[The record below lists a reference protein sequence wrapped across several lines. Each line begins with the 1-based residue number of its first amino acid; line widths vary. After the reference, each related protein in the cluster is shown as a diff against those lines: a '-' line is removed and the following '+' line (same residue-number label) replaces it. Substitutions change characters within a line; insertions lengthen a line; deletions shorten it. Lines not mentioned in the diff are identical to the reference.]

1 MTIIEK
7 SQSVTY
13 TRFFDPLTSFFS
25 KLTQRRA
32 CPELSDQHWLH
43 IGISRVLH
51 EVKSGRDFLQ
61 TLRTSMTLPGVSHF
75 FSTLR
80 STRRLALC
88 SEANGQLV
96 QTMKETLPDPFKA
109 FPSLA
114 GFDIHAAD
122 GQSHAAAVHDAQQ
135 RSESSSTGMAKFATS
150 HVYALNMRTHGLTH
164 VSIADQITRRREHEI
179 RALKRLT
186 LAAFRQKAPEGRKVL
201 YVYDMACVDYTFW
214 YKLKQGGVYF
224 LTRAKSNTSML
235 KGGTLKWDPSDPV
248 NAGVLF
254 NEQAGVGGVM
264 VRHVQYRCPLSGEVF
279 DYLTNEMTIPP
290 GLIARLC
297 KMRWDLEKV
306 YDELKNKLDEKK
318 AWAGTPAGKT
328 MQAVFIC
335 LAHNLMVLQEY
346 ELEKDEG
353 VTNTSEIKRKAKR
366 LALETA
372 RLAEKGETMPV
383 LLRGFQRL
391 TQRSVKHIRWLRACL
406 FHEAPWHEAVAVLR
420 LSYATF

>member
-1 MTIIEK
+1 MTIIER
-7 SQSVTY
+7 SPSAIY
-13 TRFFDPLTSFFS
+13 TRFFAPLTGLFS
-25 KLTQRRA
+25 RLTRRRA
-32 CPELSDQHWLH
+32 CPELSDEHWLH

-61 TLRTSMTLPGVSHF
+61 TLRTSMTLPGVNHF
-75 FSTLR
+75 FSTLK

-88 SEANGQLV
+88 TEANVQLA
-96 QTMKETLPDPFKA
+96 QTMKDTLPDPFKD

-114 GFDIHAAD
+114 GFDIYAAD
-122 GQSHAAAVHDAQQ
+122 GHSHAAAVHDAQQ
-135 RSESSSTGMAKFATS
+135 PSKSSATGMAKFATS
-150 HVYALNMRTHGLTH
+150 HIYALNMRTHGLTH

-186 LAAFRQKAPEGRKVL
+186 LDAFRQNAPKGRKVL

-214 YKLKQGGVYF
+214 HKLKQGGVYF

-235 KGGTLKWDPSDPV
+235 KGGTLKWDPADPV
-248 NAGVLF
+248 NAGVLI
-254 NEQAGVGGVM
+254 NEQVGVGRVM

-290 GLIARLC
+290 GLIARLY

-318 AWAGTPAGKT
+318 AWASTPAAKT
-328 MQAVFIC
+328 LQAVFIC

-366 LALETA
+366 LELETA
-372 RLAEKGETMPV
+372 RLSGKGETMPV

-391 TQRSVKHIRWLRACL
+391 TQRSVKHIRWLRAYL